1 MTTFQWLQAWN
12 PMLIFSCLQ
21 QNKLFF
27 RNFKQTLSKLFLSF
41 FFSLIAKRNRWPD
54 KSEEKSNFKGYK
66 VPLEKSKEPS
76 RIVSQDVGFFMW
88 ISVVSVAILSRRF
101 MCARNVSQLVYC
113 GFTLGLAVVQRR
125 SFEPRE
131 ATLKVGAFSTTPKFK
146 ISSHLSSR

>member
-1 MTTFQWLQAWN
+1 MASSLKSDAHFSPVYNKTNSFLETSNRHFQ
-12 PMLIFSCLQ
+12 S
-21 QNKLFF
+21 FF
-27 RNFKQTLSKLFLSF
+27 CLSF
-41 FFSLIAKRNRWPD
+41 FFSLIAKRNRWPE

-66 VPLEKSKEPS
+66 VPLEKSKVPS

-131 ATLKVGAFSTTPKFK
+131 ATLKAGAFSTTPKFK